1 MYAGSVL
8 LRFIASCD
16 NQKRYLFIYTD
27 GNTRAVPIV
36 PLTCRQDR
44 SAAQAFADA
53 ARLSSSDVSWKRDAP
68 PAADAEEH
76 AESQPKIWAKNIPEH
91 NRPSGPSQ
99 VWEDIV
105 QAALCWTDVIDAE
118 VFIAVNV
125 FSMLSW
131 VPMCAFRSC
140 HMLTAQAFEHWAAH
154 PQQRIA
160 LSWVRTPQEWQS
172 DCLRFIGQHC
182 RNVRQL
188 VVRDTAHFGER
199 ELLRLVCGM
208 RLLEALQ
215 VDGSSFGA
223 GFPDPERLFGR
234 LAKYCPRL
242 QHIAMSFRPDMPS
255 QRVVFEVRS
264 LACLGR
270 RLLTLDL
277 GAVAVRIFGGS
288 CTIAT
293 CCPQLQRLSVQLHQ
307 QFQPDVVDPN
317 DIAQGCPI
325 QDMDLAP
332 VDWSDLILENFVT
345 QAPNLRRLVLRH
357 VAPHAT
363 AMFLVPLVAISRSL
377 EASGL
382 LHLHLALHARSDP
395 VRAAEWLQAI
405 SHLRLRSLCL
415 DYAAPLLLTEV
426 ISAILG
432 DGGMDGTLTS
442 LTIHGCHSVNDE
454 ALEELTADRLPLRGL
469 ALSSQ
474 NPMEAGMHRGLVRSS
489 ISIAGRAKQIPFAF
503 Q

>member
-1 MYAGSVL
+1 MEWQPELS
-8 LRFIASCD
+8 
-16 NQKRYLFIYTD
+16 
-27 GNTRAVPIV
+27 
-36 PLTCRQDR
+36 PLATPL
-44 SAAQAFADA
+44 QAFADA

-68 PAADAEEH
+68 PAADAE
-76 AESQPKIWAKNIPEH
+76 EH

-223 GFPDPERLFGR
+223 GFPDPERLFWQVGQVLPTVAAHR
-234 LAKYCPRL
+234 HEFSPR
-242 QHIAMSFRPDMPS
+242 
-255 QRVVFEVRS
+255 
-264 LACLGR
+264 
-270 RLLTLDL
+270 
-277 GAVAVRIFGGS
+277 
-288 CTIAT
+288 
-293 CCPQLQRLSVQLHQ
+293 
-307 QFQPDVVDPN
+307 
-317 DIAQGCPI
+317 
-325 QDMDLAP
+325 
-332 VDWSDLILENFVT
+332 
-345 QAPNLRRLVLRH
+345 
-357 VAPHAT
+357 
-363 AMFLVPLVAISRSL
+363 
-377 EASGL
+377 
-382 LHLHLALHARSDP
+382 
-395 VRAAEWLQAI
+395 
-405 SHLRLRSLCL
+405 
-415 DYAAPLLLTEV
+415 YA
-426 ISAILG
+426 
-432 DGGMDGTLTS
+432 
-442 LTIHGCHSVNDE
+442 
-454 ALEELTADRLPLRGL
+454 LTA
-469 ALSSQ
+469 
-474 NPMEAGMHRGLVRSS
+474 
-489 ISIAGRAKQIPFAF
+489 GRV
-503 Q
+503 